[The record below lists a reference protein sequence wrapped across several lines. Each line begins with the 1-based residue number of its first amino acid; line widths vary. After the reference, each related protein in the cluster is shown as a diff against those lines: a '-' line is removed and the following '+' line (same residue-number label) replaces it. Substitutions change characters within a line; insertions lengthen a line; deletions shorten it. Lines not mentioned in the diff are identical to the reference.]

1 MYRANGTGSRFRP
14 FSEGANITSRSYS
27 RPLQRAICDFGADHA
42 FGQVSKKLKEHYGI
56 DIADSAART
65 VTEYHASMMDGAPE
79 IAEFVCPAADVIIAE
94 SDGSM
99 IPIVETSNDP
109 SPDRRKNKQLFWKEA
124 RLSLAR
130 AKGSSSPYFAG
141 TVGSPEEVG
150 KQLSFCVVRAG
161 ANENSFVHC
170 VGDGAPWI
178 ANQVEERFGSNGR
191 YLIDFYHLCEYL
203 SAASKVCAPG
213 AEKTWLDAQKE
224 ALKVNQ
230 HESVLRALQP
240 HLEAEA
246 GDAESM
252 PVKDCHRYIKNR
264 LHQLDYQRALSEDL
278 PIGSGEIESAHRY
291 VIQKRL
297 KLAGAWWTIDNAK
310 HMLTLRVLRA
320 NSHWDG
326 YWKKA
331 A

>member
-130 AKGSSSPYFAG
+130 AKGSSSPYIAG
-141 TVGSPEEVG
+141 T
-150 KQLSFCVVRAG
+150 
-161 ANENSFVHC
+161 
-170 VGDGAPWI
+170 
-178 ANQVEERFGSNGR
+178 
-191 YLIDFYHLCEYL
+191 
-203 SAASKVCAPG
+203 PG
-213 AEKTWLDAQKE
+213 
-224 ALKVNQ
+224 
-230 HESVLRALQP
+230 
-240 HLEAEA
+240 
-246 GDAESM
+246 
-252 PVKDCHRYIKNR
+252 
-264 LHQLDYQRALSEDL
+264 
-278 PIGSGEIESAHRY
+278 
-291 VIQKRL
+291 
-297 KLAGAWWTIDNAK
+297 
-310 HMLTLRVLRA
+310 
-320 NSHWDG
+320 
-326 YWKKA
+326 
-331 A
+331 